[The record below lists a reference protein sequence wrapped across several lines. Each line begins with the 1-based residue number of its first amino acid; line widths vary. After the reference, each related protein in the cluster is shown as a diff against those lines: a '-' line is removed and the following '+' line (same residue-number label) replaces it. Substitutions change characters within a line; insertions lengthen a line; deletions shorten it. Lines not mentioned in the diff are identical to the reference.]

1 MKAVLDTNVVIAGI
15 LSPKGPP
22 AAIID
27 LWAEGKITVVVSP
40 PIIREY
46 LGVLQRP
53 KFDAAGPASER
64 LALLEGLLGLDN
76 VELVLPRETVCTVKE
91 DPADNRVLE
100 CALFGRAK
108 YIVSGDKHLL
118 TLGKAGESAIV
129 SPRQFIEMVAGKN
142 PNVNRCP

>member
-1 MKAVLDTNVVIAGI
+1 MKAVLDTNIVIAGL

-27 LWAEGKITVVVSP
+27 LWAEGKITVVASP
-40 PIIREY
+40 PLIQEY
-46 LGVLQRP
+46 FGVLQRP
-53 KFDAAGPASER
+53 KFDAAGSSSER

-76 VELVLPRETVCTVKE
+76 VELVLPQETVCTVKE

-100 CALFGRAK
+100 CALCGQAK

-129 SPRQFIEMVAGKN
+129 SPRQFMEMAMGKK
-142 PNVNRCP
+142 PNVNHCL